1 MIWSQNDLERALSR
15 AGSHFLEPDT
25 MRFFKSR
32 VNYILPITEEVVL
45 FTTSEK
51 PPYGPREHAVRMFD
65 GEGVETV
72 RKGLSSSGAAYKA
85 MKTLAKNLGVLYK
98 RDERK
103 GKRR

>member
-32 VNYILPITEEVVL
+32 VNYILPVTEDTVL

-51 PPYGPREHAVRMFD
+51 PPYGPREHAIRYFD
-65 GEGVETV
+65 GESVETI
-72 RKGLSSSGAAYKA
+72 RKGMSSSGAAYKA
-85 MKTLAKNLGVLYK
+85 MKVLAKNLGALHK
-98 RDERK
+98 RDARK
-103 GKRR
+103 KRR